1 VIGTGLV
8 IFMGVLGIML
18 GRIIVESDN
27 PGATRSKFT
36 GGPETLWLIVAVFGL
51 VISFGLASMV
61 GGVWQIWYGK
71 PNKKLM
77 VVMFVVPGLL
87 IVIGK
92 AIKWFG

>member
-1 VIGTGLV
+1 
-8 IFMGVLGIML
+8 
-18 GRIIVESDN
+18 
-27 PGATRSKFT
+27 
-36 GGPETLWLIVAVFGL
+36 
-51 VISFGLASMV
+51 MV

-77 VVMFVVPGLL
+77 VVMFVVAGLL

>member
-27 PGATRSKFT
+27 PGATTKFT

-77 VVMFVVPGLL
+77 VVMFVVAGLL